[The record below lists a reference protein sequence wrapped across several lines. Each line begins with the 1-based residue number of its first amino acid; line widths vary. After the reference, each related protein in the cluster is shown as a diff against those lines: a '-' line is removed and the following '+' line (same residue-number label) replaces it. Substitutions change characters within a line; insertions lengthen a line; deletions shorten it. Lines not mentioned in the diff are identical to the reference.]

1 MTFRESVLVAIA
13 FVLLAGIIAYN
24 AVTLS
29 SSEEGDVLES
39 VSASVSTSS
48 SASFSETESTTSQS
62 SEGTTEGT
70 TSVTISVTAGKVN
83 INTAGLD
90 ELTTL
95 TGIGEVKGQAIID
108 YRTEH
113 GPFASVDELTN
124 VSGIGDKTLA
134 KIRDQ
139 ITV

>member
-39 VSASVSTSS
+39 VSTSVSTSS
-48 SASFSETESTTSQS
+48 SVSFSETESTTSQS
-62 SEGTTEGT
+62 SKET
-70 TSVTISVTAGKVN
+70 TAGKVN
-83 INTAGLD
+83 INTAGLT

>member
-13 FVLLAGIIAYN
+13 FVLLAGIITYN

-39 VSASVSTSS
+39 VSTS
-48 SASFSETESTTSQS
+48 AETESTTSQS
-62 SEGTTEGT
+62 STETTPVTTAAEEG
-70 TSVTISVTAGKVN
+70 STAASNTAEKVN
-83 INTAGLD
+83 INTAGLA

-95 TGIGEVKGQAIID
+95 TGIGDVKGQAIID

>member
-39 VSASVSTSS
+39 VSASS

-70 TSVTISVTAGKVN
+70 TSVTTSVTAGKVN

>member
-13 FVLLAGIIAYN
+13 FVLLAGIITYN

-39 VSASVSTSS
+39 VSTS
-48 SASFSETESTTSQS
+48 AETKSTTSQS
-62 SEGTTEGT
+62 STEI
-70 TSVTISVTAGKVN
+70 TSVTTAPEEGSTAASNTAGKIN
-83 INTAGLD
+83 INTAGLA

-95 TGIGEVKGQAIID
+95 TGIGEVKGQAIIN

>member
-39 VSASVSTSS
+39 VSTSSSTSS
-48 SASFSETESTTSQS
+48 PVTESSTSQS
-62 SEGTTEGT
+62 SEETTT
-70 TSVTISVTAGKVN
+70 AVSTSVTAGKVN
-83 INTAGLD
+83 INTAGLA

-95 TGIGEVKGQAIID
+95 TGIGDVKGQAIID

-113 GPFASVDELTN
+113 GPFTSVEELTN

>member
-39 VSASVSTSS
+39 VSTSISTSS
-48 SASFSETESTTSQS
+48 SVSFSETESTTSQS
-62 SEGTTEGT
+62 SKET
-70 TSVTISVTAGKVN
+70 TAGKVN
-83 INTAGLD
+83 INTAGLT

>member
-1 MTFRESVLVAIA
+1 MSFRESVLVAIA

-29 SSEEGDVLES
+29 SSEEGAVLES
-39 VSASVSTSS
+39 VST
-48 SASFSETESTTSQS
+48 SETESATSQS
-62 SEGTTEGT
+62 NEGT
-70 TSVTISVTAGKVN
+70 TSVTAFTAVESTAANVAAGKVN
-83 INTAGLD
+83 INTAGLA

-95 TGIGEVKGQAIID
+95 TGIGDVKGQAIID

>member
-29 SSEEGDVLES
+29 SSEKGDVLES
-39 VSASVSTSS
+39 VSTSSSTSS
-48 SASFSETESTTSQS
+48 PVTESSTSQS
-62 SEGTTEGT
+62 SEETTT
-70 TSVTISVTAGKVN
+70 AVSTSVTAGKVN
-83 INTAGLD
+83 INTAGLA

-95 TGIGEVKGQAIID
+95 TGIGDVKGQAIID

-113 GPFASVDELTN
+113 GPFTSVEELTN

>member
-13 FVLLAGIIAYN
+13 FVLLAGIITYN
-24 AVTLS
+24 AITLS

-39 VSASVSTSS
+39 VSTST
-48 SASFSETESTTSQS
+48 ETESTTSQS
-62 SEGTTEGT
+62 NGET
-70 TSVTISVTAGKVN
+70 TSVTTAAEEGSTAASNTAGKVN
-83 INTAGLD
+83 INTAGLA

-95 TGIGEVKGQAIID
+95 TGIGDVKGQAIID

-113 GPFASVDELTN
+113 GPFTSVDELTN

>member
-13 FVLLAGIIAYN
+13 FVLLAGIITYN
-24 AVTLS
+24 AITLS

-39 VSASVSTSS
+39 VSTSTSVNTSLSVSISS
-48 SASFSETESTTSQS
+48 TTESTTLQS
-62 SEGTTEGT
+62 SEK
-70 TSVTISVTAGKVN
+70 IN
-83 INTAGLD
+83 INTAGLAQ
-90 ELTTL
+90 LTTL
-95 TGIGEVKGQAIID
+95 TGIGDVKGQAIID

-113 GPFASVDELTN
+113 GPFTSVDELTN

>member
-13 FVLLAGIIAYN
+13 FVLLAGIITYN

-39 VSASVSTSS
+39 VSTS
-48 SASFSETESTTSQS
+48 AETKNTTSQS
-62 SEGTTEGT
+62 STEI
-70 TSVTISVTAGKVN
+70 TSVTTAPEEGSTAVSNTAGKVN
-83 INTAGLD
+83 INTAGLA

-95 TGIGEVKGQAIID
+95 TGIGEVKGQAIIN

>member
-13 FVLLAGIIAYN
+13 FVLLAGIITYN
-24 AVTLS
+24 AITLS

-39 VSASVSTSS
+39 VSTSTSVNTSLSVSTSS
-48 SASFSETESTTSQS
+48 TTESTTLQS
-62 SEGTTEGT
+62 SEK
-70 TSVTISVTAGKVN
+70 IN
-83 INTAGLD
+83 INTAGLAQ
-90 ELTTL
+90 LTTL
-95 TGIGEVKGQAIID
+95 TGIGDVKGQAIID

-113 GPFASVDELTN
+113 GPFTSVDELTN

>member
-29 SSEEGDVLES
+29 SSEEGDILES
-39 VSASVSTSS
+39 VSTS
-48 SASFSETESTTSQS
+48 AETESTTSQS
-62 SEGTTEGT
+62 NTETTPDTTAAEEGSTAA
-70 TSVTISVTAGKVN
+70 SNTAGKVN
-83 INTAGLD
+83 INTAELA

-95 TGIGEVKGQAIID
+95 TGIGDVKGQAIID

>member
-29 SSEEGDVLES
+29 SSEEGDILES
-39 VSASVSTSS
+39 VSTS
-48 SASFSETESTTSQS
+48 AETESTTSQS
-62 SEGTTEGT
+62 STETTPVTTAVEEGSTAA
-70 TSVTISVTAGKVN
+70 SNTAGKVN
-83 INTAGLD
+83 INTAGLA

-95 TGIGEVKGQAIID
+95 TGIGDVKGQAIID

>member
-39 VSASVSTSS
+39 VSTSVSTSISTS
-48 SASFSETESTTSQS
+48 SSVSFSETESTTSQS
-62 SEGTTEGT
+62 SKET
-70 TSVTISVTAGKVN
+70 TAGKVN
-83 INTAGLD
+83 INTAGLT

>member
-1 MTFRESVLVAIA
+1 ME
-13 FVLLAGIIAYN
+13 
-24 AVTLS
+24 
-29 SSEEGDVLES
+29 
-39 VSASVSTSS
+39 SVSTSS
-48 SASFSETESTTSQS
+48 STSSPVTESSTSQS
-62 SEGTTEGT
+62 SEETTT
-70 TSVTISVTAGKVN
+70 AVSTSVTAGKVN
-83 INTAGLD
+83 INTAGLA

-95 TGIGEVKGQAIID
+95 TGIGDVKGQAIID

-113 GPFASVDELTN
+113 GPFTSVEELTN

>member
-13 FVLLAGIIAYN
+13 FVLLAGIITYN
-24 AVTLS
+24 AITLS

-39 VSASVSTSS
+39 VSTSTSVNTSLSVSTSS
-48 SASFSETESTTSQS
+48 KTESTTLQS
-62 SEGTTEGT
+62 SEK
-70 TSVTISVTAGKVN
+70 IN
-83 INTAGLD
+83 INTAGLAQ
-90 ELTTL
+90 LTTL
-95 TGIGEVKGQAIID
+95 TGIGDVKGQAIID

-113 GPFASVDELTN
+113 GPFTSVDELTN

>member
-13 FVLLAGIIAYN
+13 FVLLAGIITYN

-39 VSASVSTSS
+39 VSTS
-48 SASFSETESTTSQS
+48 AETESTTSQS
-62 SEGTTEGT
+62 STETTPVTTAAEEGSTAA
-70 TSVTISVTAGKVN
+70 SNTAGKVN
-83 INTAGLD
+83 INTAGLA

-95 TGIGEVKGQAIID
+95 TGIGDVKGQAIID

>member
-1 MTFRESVLVAIA
+1 MSFRESVLVAIA

-29 SSEEGDVLES
+29 SSEEGAVLES
-39 VSASVSTSS
+39 VST
-48 SASFSETESTTSQS
+48 SETESTTSQS
-62 SEGTTEGT
+62 SEET
-70 TSVTISVTAGKVN
+70 TSVTTFTAGEGTAANVAAGKIN
-83 INTAGLD
+83 INTAGLA

-95 TGIGEVKGQAIID
+95 TGIGDVKGQAIID

-113 GPFASVDELTN
+113 GLFASVDELTN
-124 VSGIGDKTLA
+124 VSGIGDKTLE
-134 KIRDQ
+134 KIRDH

>member
-39 VSASVSTSS
+39 VSTSSSTSS
-48 SASFSETESTTSQS
+48 PATESSTSQS
-62 SEGTTEGT
+62 SEETTT
-70 TSVTISVTAGKVN
+70 AVSTSVTAGKVN
-83 INTAGLD
+83 INTAGLA

-95 TGIGEVKGQAIID
+95 TGIGDVKGQAIID

-113 GPFASVDELTN
+113 GPFTSVEELTN